1 MDRAESDKRPD
12 KRRRRQGRPADGDAA
27 VGRDA
32 VLAAAT
38 ALLRELP
45 PAQVTIAAVARAA
58 GVDPALVRY
67 YFGSRE
73 ALLLEVVQQLAEA
86 HQPDL
91 LASDPADALEEFIHR
106 TFRFTRSARYMQRLM
121 VEELSGARSAEV
133 REKLRVW
140 NRGPIDFYEALRTQ
154 DDGKVLADFNPLFL
168 HLAVIGIADFFV
180 SGQQLIALLAPEGE
194 DPAQLARDYERF
206 VVSLIT
212 DGLRKR

>member
-1 MDRAESDKRPD
+1 MDKAGSDKGSD
-12 KRRRRQGRPADGDAA
+12 KRRRRQGRPPDGETS

-45 PAQVTIAAVARAA
+45 PAQVTVAAVARAA

-86 HQPDL
+86 DQPDL
-91 LASDPADALEEFIHR
+91 LASEPTAALEEYIHR
-106 TFRFTRSARYMQRLM
+106 TFRFTRSAKYMQRLM
-121 VEELSGARSAEV
+121 VEELSGARSATI
-133 REKLRVW
+133 REQLQIW
-140 NRGPIDFYEALRTQ
+140 NRGPIEFYEKLRAQ
-154 DDGKVLADFNPLFL
+154 DGGAVLSDFNPLFL
-168 HLAVIGIADFFV
+168 HLAVIGISDFFV
-180 SGQQLIALLAPEGE
+180 SGQRLIELLASENDDPE
-194 DPAQLARDYERF
+194 QLARDYERF